1 MATISCPRCDK
12 TFKTERGLTWHVKHV
27 HEVETVNEEPGGGTR
42 EVSLEQRGDHGDA
55 IERLHGLEL
64 QFAALEEQLEGLVQ
78 QVSTASSAQDGWR
91 QRIERTQSA
100 TSDTVDR
107 LAKKVR
113 EGEDKTG
120 ALETRFHD
128 SLSKMDSRI
137 DQNTAQIGVFDGG
150 VHGITQR
157 IAKLESQ
164 VRAVQS
170 LYDRMDKVEQ
180 GMSRLGGKLSAV
192 EKLAVRQPTGK
203 LVTVALSDGRE
214 HTFKEYRSREG
225 LIRPR
230 RHSHDLI
237 LGDRWIDLED

>member
-1 MATISCPRCDK
+1 M
-12 TFKTERGLTWHVKHV
+12 KHV
-27 HEVETVNEEPGGGTR
+27 HGVETVNEELEGGTR
-42 EVSLEQRGDHGDA
+42 ELSLEQRGDHGDA

-64 QFAALEEQLEGLVQ
+64 QFAALEEQLDQLVQ

-100 TSDTVDR
+100 MSDTVDQ

-113 EGEDKTG
+113 EGEDKAG

-137 DQNTAQIGVFDGG
+137 NQNTAQIGVFDGG

-170 LYDRMDKVEQ
+170 LYDRMGKVEQ
-180 GMSRLGGKLSAV
+180 GMSRLEGKLNAV
-192 EKLAVRQPTGK
+192 EKLAIRQPTGK
-203 LVTVALSDGRE
+203 LVTVALNNGRE
-214 HTFKEYRSREG
+214 HTFKEYGSSEG
-225 LIRPR
+225 LTRPR
-230 RHSHDLI
+230 RRSHDLL
-237 LGDRWIDLED
+237 LGDRWIDLAEPED